1 MDYKAFL
8 QEWRSES
15 ADVEVMTSGSTGVP
29 KRMLVSK
36 DRMRASA
43 RMTCRF
49 LDLKEGDA
57 ALLCM
62 PLDYIAGKMMVVRS
76 ETCGLKLTVVEPSN
90 RPLQYLA
97 NRCQPFDFVAMIPSQ
112 VYESLRH
119 HDEAELLKRTRHLI
133 IGGGAIPRELENE
146 LKTFPNSVWSTYG
159 MTETL
164 SHVAMRKINGED
176 ALEWYLPMPGVDVST
191 NEDGCLMIDAPHL
204 CSYRLTTNDLAE
216 LRDGRFRVL
225 GRRDNVICSGG
236 VKIHI
241 EEVEERLAPYLKSP
255 FAITKVKDGKF
266 GEAVVLVT
274 EDGNLADVE
283 AVCKEHLPRYWQ
295 PKHYCHI
302 ENIPLTGSGK
312 IARKEMENIILSI
325 ITNKN

>member
-1 MDYKAFL
+1 MDYKNFL
-8 QEWRSES
+8 QEWRSDSSE
-15 ADVEVMTSGSTGVP
+15 VEVMTSGSTGIP

-36 DRMRASA
+36 ERMRASA
-43 RMTCRF
+43 LMTCQF
-49 LDLKEGDA
+49 LGLKKGDT

-76 ETCGLKLTVVEPSN
+76 ETCGLNLTVVEPSN
-90 RPLQYLA
+90 SPLRDIA
-97 NRCQPFDFVAMIPSQ
+97 STCQPFDFVAMIPSQ

-119 HDEAELLKRTRHLI
+119 SDEAELLKRTKHLM

-146 LKTFPNSVWSTYG
+146 LRRFPNSVWSTYG

-164 SHVAMRKINGED
+164 SHIAMRKINGENQS
-176 ALEWYLPMPGVDVST
+176 EWYFPMPGVDVST

-204 CSYRLTTNDLAE
+204 CPDRLITNDLAE
-216 LRDGRFRVL
+216 LRDGRFRVV
-225 GRRDNVICSGG
+225 GRLDNVICSGG

-241 EEVEERLAPYLKSP
+241 EAVEELLRPYMKAP
-255 FAITKVKDGKF
+255 FAITKTKDEKF
-266 GEAVVLVT
+266 GETVVLLS
-274 EDGNLADVE
+274 EDRNMADIE
-283 AVCKEHLPRYWQ
+283 AICKEHLPRYWQ

-302 ENIPLTGSGK
+302 ERIPLTGSGK
-312 IARKEMENIILSI
+312 VARKEMENIFQSI